1 MTPTTTGPLDLQA
14 LRNDTPGCAT
24 TYLNNGAAGLMP
36 LPVQQAVQAHLAREA
51 NLGAYRAAEEVHERL
66 LAGYGRA
73 AELIGAQAD
82 EIAFVESG
90 SRAWQ
95 LALEAIELKPGD
107 VILTTPSIWG
117 GNYAALVGH
126 ARRHGA
132 HIRCVPCHADGS
144 LNPDLLRE
152 MIDQR
157 VRLIELCWAPSGN
170 GVLHPAAKVGAIARN
185 AGIPYLIDASQALGQ
200 VPLDVRELGCD
211 LLAASGRKWLRAPR
225 GTGLLYANRGFLENH
240 RPVMVDYFSA
250 PIIEGCL
257 QPRRDARRFEN
268 AEHSVAVRLG
278 LCAALDYTH
287 QCGVPRL
294 QARIRHLAQTLRH
307 ALEEMGPDVRV
318 HDHGLE
324 LTGIVTFTLAG
335 HATREVHAHLRR
347 HSIETALNLPG
358 YMPLAPQ
365 AQAVGEVIRVT
376 PHAYNDEQDLARL
389 LEALIRLDD

>member
-1 MTPTTTGPLDLQA
+1 MTPTTSGPLDFQA
-14 LRNDTPGCAT
+14 LRNDTPGCAA

-51 NLGAYRAAEEVHERL
+51 TLGAYRAAEEVQDRL
-66 LAGYGRA
+66 LAGYTRA
-73 AELIGAQAD
+73 AELIGARPD

-95 LALEAIELKPGD
+95 LALEAVELKPGD
-107 VILTTPSIWG
+107 VILTTSSIWG

-132 HIRCVPCHADGS
+132 HIRCVQCHPDGR
-144 LNPDLLRE
+144 LDLEQLRQ
-152 MIDQR
+152 MLDGP

-170 GVLHPAAKVGAIARN
+170 GVLHPAAAVGAIARA

-200 VPLDVRELGCD
+200 VALDVRELGCD
-211 LLAASGRKWLRAPR
+211 LLVASGRKWLRAPR
-225 GTGLLYANRGFLENH
+225 GTGLLFASRSFLERH

-250 PIIEGCL
+250 PIVEGRL
-257 QPRRDARRFEN
+257 QLRDDARRFEN

-278 LCAALDYTH
+278 LCAALEYAG
-287 QCGVPRL
+287 QWGVTRL
-294 QARIRHLAQTLRH
+294 QARIRHLAETLRH

-318 HDHGLE
+318 HDHGPE

-347 HSIETALNLPG
+347 HGIETALNLPG
-358 YMPLAPQ
+358 YLPLDPRVQ
-365 AQAVGEVIRVT
+365 GLGEVIRVT

-389 LEALIRLDD
+389 LDALIRLDD